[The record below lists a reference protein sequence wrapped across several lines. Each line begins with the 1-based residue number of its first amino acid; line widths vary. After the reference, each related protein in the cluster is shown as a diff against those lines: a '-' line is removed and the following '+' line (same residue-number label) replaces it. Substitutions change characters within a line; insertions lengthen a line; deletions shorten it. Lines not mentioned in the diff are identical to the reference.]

1 MMAPLSLADIARV
14 TGGQVRGS
22 NVHVT
27 SLSTDTRSIERD
39 SAYLALVGE
48 RFDGH
53 DFVAAAVER
62 GAAAAIVS
70 RPVSQGIPQVVV
82 DETRLALGQIAA
94 LNRSA
99 FKGPVIALTGSC
111 GKTTCKEMM
120 SAILARS
127 HNVLAT
133 SGNLNNEIGVPQTL
147 LRLQPEHEL
156 AIIEMGAAK
165 AGDIAYLCQFAHPD
179 VTLITNVAPAHLEGF
194 GSLQAVADTK
204 GEIYQALSE
213 SGTAV
218 INCDDP
224 FAGQWLAETRAGRI
238 VTVSLDDGSKDFYA
252 SGIQADAE
260 GTRFI
265 LHTPDGNIQV
275 ALPVLGVAMVSN
287 ALLSAAAAWV
297 VGAKLPQIAKGLAG
311 VQPVKG
317 RLFIH
322 ALEQIRLIDDSYN
335 ANPKSVRAA
344 IDVLSS
350 FGGRRVLVLGDMAEL
365 GPDSQDMHRDVGA
378 YAAKA
383 GIERVITCGKHS
395 RFAAEAFGVN
405 ATHYSDRDVLI
416 EGIDEQLSPGDTIL
430 VKGSRSAGMDVVVQV
445 VADNQARRG
454 NVPC

>member
-1 MMAPLSLADIARV
+1 MMAPLSLNEIAQV
-14 TGGQVRGS
+14 TGGQVHGS
-22 NVHVT
+22 NVQVA
-27 SLSTDTRSIERD
+27 SLSTDTRTIERN

-53 DFVAAAVER
+53 DFVSAAAEQ

-70 RPVSQGIPQVVV
+70 RQVSQDIPQVVV

-94 LNRSA
+94 LNRNA

-120 SAILARS
+120 SAILAQG

-165 AGDIAYLCQFAHPD
+165 AGDIAYLCEFAHPD

-204 GEIYQALSE
+204 GEIYRALSE

-218 INCDDP
+218 VNCDDP

-238 VTVSLDDGSKDFYA
+238 ITVSLEEGDKDFYA
-252 SGIQADAE
+252 SGIQPDTE
-260 GTRFI
+260 GTRFV
-265 LHTPDGNIQV
+265 LHSPDGDIQV
-275 ALPVLGVAMVSN
+275 VLPVLGVAMVSN
-287 ALLSAAAAWV
+287 ALLSAAAAWA
-297 VGAKLPQIAKGLAG
+297 VGAELPTIAKGLAG

-317 RLFIH
+317 RLYMH
-322 ALEQIRLIDDSYN
+322 ALGQIRLIDDSYN
-335 ANPKSVRAA
+335 ANPASVRAA

-350 FGGRRVLVLGDMAEL
+350 FEGRRVLVLGDMAEL
-365 GPDSQDMHRDVGA
+365 GPASEEMHREVGE
-378 YAAKA
+378 YAVKA
-383 GIERVITCGKHS
+383 GIERVITCGKLS
-395 RFAAEAFGVN
+395 RFTAEAAGVN
-405 ATHYSDRDVLI
+405 AVHYANRETLI
-416 EGIDEQLSPGDTIL
+416 KTIDEQLLPGDTVL
-430 VKGSRSAGMDVVVQV
+430 VKGSRSAGMEVVVQV